1 MQLWKTAVLAAV
13 IVVFALVFFGCS
25 DRSGPWFD
33 ADLESALV
41 QAGERETLV
50 MVDFKTDW
58 CTWCKRLDRDTFSD
72 SAVISEMGE
81 LVALQLD
88 AEKEGVEVA
97 EKYDVRSFPTIV
109 FLDAGGHE
117 VDRILGYLPPDAFL
131 AEVRRIRAGDTFNAC
146 LARLNED
153 PSNLEALDRAV
164 EGLLERS
171 DAIAAMLRVEA
182 FHSTHGEDEDSHSQC
197 RRLMFTARSTMNE
210 SLYRRTARL
219 YRRDWPELPDVPD
232 SLGVAH
238 LSAMISGIEH
248 IENDRGALRSAR
260 FDDGSALLETVD
272 VDTVDTPQLLEVAG
286 FAFRAGHFDQA
297 TDLYRL
303 WFDRRQVG
311 EDKDSLNQIAWNLYL
326 MGREIEAALA
336 MAQEAYDVDR
346 DSGVGDTLARLLYV
360 DGKVDDA
367 IEIEARAAEGAEGRS
382 AEEFVATVEMM
393 RNGEALGDSPSFES
407 FPGEKRS

>member
-1 MQLWKTAVLAAV
+1 MVRLKRKFLVAGLGALA
-13 IVVFALVFFGCS
+13 LGLFGCA
-25 DRSGPWFD
+25 DRSDPWID
-33 ADLESALV
+33 GDLESALV
-41 QAGERETLV
+41 QAGERGTLV

-72 SAVISEMGE
+72 SAVITELGE

-88 AEKEGVEVA
+88 AEKNGVDA
-97 EKYDVRSFPTIV
+97 AQKYGVRSFPTIL

-131 AEVRRIRAGDTFNAC
+131 AEVRRIRTGDTFNAC

-153 PSNLEALDRAV
+153 PSNLEALERVV

-171 DAIAAMLRVEA
+171 DAVSAIVRVEA
-182 FHSTHGEDEDSHSQC
+182 FHKTHGEDEDSHRQC

-210 SLYRRTARL
+210 SLYRRAARL

-232 SLGVAH
+232 SLGVEH
-238 LSAMISGIEH
+238 LSALISALDQVED
-248 IENDRGALRSAR
+248 DRGALRSAR
-260 FDDGSALLETVD
+260 FADGLALLETVD
-272 VDTVDTPQLLEVAG
+272 VDTVDTLQLPEVAG

-297 TDLYRL
+297 TDLYRR

-311 EDKDSLNQIAWNLYL
+311 ENKDSLNQIAWDLYL
-326 MGREIEAALA
+326 MGRETEVALA

-346 DSGVGDTLARLLYV
+346 DPGVGDTLARLLYV
-360 DGKVDDA
+360 AGKVDEA
-367 IEIEARAAEGAEGRS
+367 IEIETRAAEGAEGRS
-382 AEEFVATVEMM
+382 EEEFEATVEMM
-393 RNGEALGDSPSFES
+393 RNGEALGDRPSFEI
-407 FPGEKRS
+407 FPGEKRD